1 MKEHI
6 QNIRYTKV
14 LWTFVYKYRE
24 DVQSSLVGT
33 RVGVLN
39 KIIHI
44 IGSYEKP

>member
-14 LWTFVYKYRE
+14 LWPFVYKYRG

-33 RVGVLN
+33 RIGVSN
-39 KIIHI
+39 TIIHI
-44 IGSYEKP
+44 IG